1 MEKKWKYELKMSTM
15 GVNCQFYIIIMVAHT
30 IYFLAILRLSKR
42 KCDFVFP
49 SKNLSFGLIQEV
61 KKYQYMFSQEKKYAF
76 VFPSKKYILGLFLQ
90 VKNFMQLLFEAKE
103 NVFLFSK

>member
-15 GVNCQFYIIIMVAHT
+15 GVNCQFYIIGPNYGCSYN

-49 SKNLSFGLIQEV
+49 SKNLSFGLILEV
-61 KKYQYMFSQEKKYAF
+61 KKYQYMFSQEKK
-76 VFPSKKYILGLFLQ
+76 
-90 VKNFMQLLFEAKE
+90 NMLLFSQAK
-103 NVFLFSK
+103 NTFWVCFCK